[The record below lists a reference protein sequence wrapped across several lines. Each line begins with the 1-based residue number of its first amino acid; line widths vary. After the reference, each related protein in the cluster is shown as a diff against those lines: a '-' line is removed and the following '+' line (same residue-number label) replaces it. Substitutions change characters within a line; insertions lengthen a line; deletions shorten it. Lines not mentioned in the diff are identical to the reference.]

1 VVNRFLRVRSSVLS
15 AAKSFL
21 RSVLLLAES
30 RRETLSIG
38 VFLIIIVVSIMLY
51 AAQVITD
58 WTLIIPVVLV
68 LSGCWTL
75 VLAGMRASNPQK
87 YERGAFSTMGLG
99 LLLIAVGGAWYL
111 FAFNALYSLAL
122 ILLVLGALAIAAA
135 LRRK

>member
-1 VVNRFLRVRSSVLS
+1 MS
-15 AAKSFL
+15 
-21 RSVLLLAES
+21 ES
-30 RRETLSIG
+30 RQQLLSIG
-38 VFLIIIVVSIMLY
+38 AFLIIIVAVILLY

-58 WTLIIPVVLV
+58 WTLIIPLILV

-75 VLAGMRASNPQK
+75 VLAGIRVSNPQK

-99 LLLIAVGGAWYL
+99 LFMIAVGGAWYL
-111 FAFNALYSLAL
+111 FRINWLYSLAL

>member
-1 VVNRFLRVRSSVLS
+1 M
-15 AAKSFL
+15 
-21 RSVLLLAES
+21 AES
-30 RRETLSIG
+30 SRDTLSIG
-38 VFLIIIVVSIMLY
+38 VFLIIIVVSIVLY

-58 WTLIIPVVLV
+58 WTLIIPIVLV

-87 YERGAFSTMGLG
+87 YERDAFSTMSLG

-111 FAFNALYSLAL
+111 FPVNALYSLSL
-122 ILLVLGALAIAAA
+122 VLLVFGALAIAAA

>member
-1 VVNRFLRVRSSVLS
+1 
-15 AAKSFL
+15 
-21 RSVLLLAES
+21 VLLLAES

-99 LLLIAVGGAWYL
+99 LLLIAVSGAWCL
-111 FAFNALYSLAL
+111 FAVDPLYSLAL

>member
-1 VVNRFLRVRSSVLS
+1 M
-15 AAKSFL
+15 
-21 RSVLLLAES
+21 AES

-38 VFLIIIVVSIMLY
+38 VFLLLIVVAIILY
-51 AAQVITD
+51 AVQVITD

-75 VLAGMRASNPQK
+75 VLAGIRASNPQK
-87 YERGAFSTMGLG
+87 YERSAFSTTGLG

-111 FAFNALYSLAL
+111 LAVDPLYSLAL
-122 ILLVLGALAIAAA
+122 LLLVLSALAIAAA

>member
-1 VVNRFLRVRSSVLS
+1 M
-15 AAKSFL
+15 
-21 RSVLLLAES
+21 AES

-38 VFLIIIVVSIMLY
+38 VFLIIIVVSIVLV
-51 AAQVITD
+51 AAGLID
-58 WTLIIPVVLV
+58 WTLSVPVILV
-68 LSGCWTL
+68 LSGCWAL

-111 FAFNALYSLAL
+111 FAFNALYALAL

>member
-1 VVNRFLRVRSSVLS
+1 
-15 AAKSFL
+15 
-21 RSVLLLAES
+21 LAES

-38 VFLIIIVVSIMLY
+38 VFLIIIVVAIMLY

-58 WTLIIPVVLV
+58 WTLIFPLILV

-99 LLLIAVGGAWYL
+99 LLFIAVGGAWYL
-111 FAFNALYSLAL
+111 FTFNLLYSLAL
-122 ILLVLGALAIAAA
+122 ILLVLGVLAIAAA